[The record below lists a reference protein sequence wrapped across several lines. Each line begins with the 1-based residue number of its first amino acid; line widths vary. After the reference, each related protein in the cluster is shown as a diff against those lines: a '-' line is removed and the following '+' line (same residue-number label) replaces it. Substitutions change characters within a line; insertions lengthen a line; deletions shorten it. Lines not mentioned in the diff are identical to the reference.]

1 MISQVGFCVSIFV
14 APLDVHVFVLHAL
27 SLIVTLHV
35 QLNVVISQ
43 FHHQVLIHDML
54 SVLHANV
61 AVTDP
66 LVICVKSGSYVQD
79 PHTGFDLSN
88 L

>member
-1 MISQVGFCVSIFV
+1 MPSPLLLHDVSEQDRQSFRSNPDRPDPS
-14 APLDVHVFVLHAL
+14 A
-27 SLIVTLHV
+27 SLLPP
-35 QLNVVISQ
+35 Q

>member
-1 MISQVGFCVSIFV
+1 MFV

-43 FHHQVLIHDML
+43 LHHHVLIHDIL

-66 LVICVKSGSYVQD
+66 LVNCVNGGLYDQV
-79 PHTGFDLSN
+79 PHTGSDLSN